1 VRVEGPDTEGEKSRQ
16 LRDNLSGQKT
26 GGRCNDFNCP
36 SSFYFMQSLRR
47 IDSMKKKKPVKKIH
61 SLKRS
66 SEINLQITN
75 KVCLIDLEALKE
87 HEQVRPEYLEEL
99 KNEILSDGILK
110 MPIAVDK
117 ATYIILDGHH
127 RLHALRRI
135 GCKRIP
141 CILFDY
147 QSAEIE
153 VLPQREGETVTK
165 EMIIETALT
174 GRRMPPKTS
183 KHMVMIEGELK
194 HISILESVINIPL
207 EKLK

>member
-1 VRVEGPDTEGEKSRQ
+1 
-16 LRDNLSGQKT
+16 
-26 GGRCNDFNCP
+26 
-36 SSFYFMQSLRR
+36 
-47 IDSMKKKKPVKKIH
+47 MKRKKPVSKTHPSKG
-61 SLKRS
+61 SPGLR
-66 SEINLQITN
+66 LQITGN
-75 KVCLIDLEALKE
+75 ICLIDLEALKE
-87 HEQVRPEYLEEL
+87 HEQIRPDYLEEL
-99 KNEILSDGILK
+99 KNEIVSDGILK

-117 ATYIILDGHH
+117 TTYIILDGHH

-147 QSAEIE
+147 QSPEIQ
-153 VLPQREGETVTK
+153 VLPHREGETVTK
-165 EMIIETALT
+165 EMIIEIALT

>member
-1 VRVEGPDTEGEKSRQ
+1 
-16 LRDNLSGQKT
+16 
-26 GGRCNDFNCP
+26 
-36 SSFYFMQSLRR
+36 M
-47 IDSMKKKKPVKKIH
+47 
-61 SLKRS
+61 
-66 SEINLQITN
+66 EITLPNH
-75 KVCLIDLEALKE
+75 VCLVDLVALKE
-87 HEQVRPEYLEEL
+87 HEQIRPDYLEEL

-117 ATYIILDGHH
+117 TTYIILDGHH

-147 QSAEIE
+147 HSSEIE
-153 VLPQREGETVTK
+153 VLPQRDGETVTK
-165 EMIIETALT
+165 EMVIQTALA

-183 KHMVMIEGELK
+183 KHMIMIEGELQ
-194 HISILESVINIPL
+194 HISILETVINIPL